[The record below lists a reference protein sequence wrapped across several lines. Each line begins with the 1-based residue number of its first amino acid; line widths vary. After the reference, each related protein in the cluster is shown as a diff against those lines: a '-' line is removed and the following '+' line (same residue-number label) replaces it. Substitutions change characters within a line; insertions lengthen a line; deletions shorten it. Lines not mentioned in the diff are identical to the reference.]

1 MSRSHKTGDLPNP
14 VRHEDCYRDRW
25 DIRQA
30 KILQIFPSLD
40 LRSLPGLPK
49 LPCMSHKRHQIKEP
63 EVQGLKY
70 FKAICRL
77 LTRLHD
83 VGCQRDRAGN
93 RLLHMDQYIS
103 LLLLYMF
110 NPLCTSLR
118 SLQQASELKKVQ
130 KKLGV
135 PRASLG
141 SLSEAATVF
150 DSQRMPEILSEL
162 GERLPPLAVPDKL
175 TDLPGIL
182 TAVDGT
188 LLQALPR
195 ITWALWR
202 DDRHR
207 ALKNHVHFEVLKG
220 VPVQATLTE
229 ANAGETTVLEA
240 QLQAGRLYV
249 IDRGYAKYRLL
260 QAILDHDSS
269 FVCRL
274 HDNYVSQELEVRPLS
289 PEAQAAGVLRDR
301 LVRLGCEPRSQDL
314 AGAIRVVEL
323 ACQPHVKRMHTGRGG
338 PEQSDRIAL
347 VTNLMDLSAD
357 VIALIYRYR
366 WTIEIFFRF
375 YKHILGCRHLLS
387 YDRNG
392 IELQTYAAILACML
406 ISLWTGR
413 KPTLRTFEMLC
424 WYFTGMA
431 SLRELQAHIQRLQK
445 TR

>member
-1 MSRSHKTGDLPNP
+1 MSVK
-14 VRHEDCYRDRW
+14 RHE
-25 DIRQA
+25 IQA
-30 KILQIFPSLD
+30 
-40 LRSLPGLPK
+40 
-49 LPCMSHKRHQIKEP
+49 H

-70 FKAICRL
+70 FKALSGL
-77 LTRLHD
+77 LERLHE
-83 VGCQRDRAGN
+83 VGCWRDRAGN
-93 RLLHMDQYIS
+93 RLLHMDQYVC

-110 NPLCTSLR
+110 NPICTSLR

-150 DSQRMPEILSEL
+150 DSGSMRKVLEEL
-162 GERLPPLAVPDKL
+162 GAQLQPLAVADKL

-188 LLQALPR
+188 VVQALPR
-195 ITWALWR
+195 IAWALWK

-207 ALKNHVHFEVLKG
+207 AIKNHVQFEILKG
-220 VPVQATLTE
+220 VPVQATVTE
-229 ANAGETTVLEA
+229 ANASERDVLEM
-240 QLQAGRLYV
+240 QLQAGRIYV

-260 QAILDHDSS
+260 QRILDEDSS

-274 HDNYVSQELEVRPLS
+274 PDNYVSQEVETRPLTA
-289 PEAQAAGVLRDR
+289 EAQAAGVLHDR
-301 LVRLGCEPRSQDL
+301 VVRLGCKPRKEDL
-314 AGAIRVVEL
+314 AGPVRVVEV

-338 PEQSDRIAL
+338 PEQSDRIVI
-347 VTNLMDLSAD
+347 VTNLLDVPAD

-387 YDRNG
+387 HSRNG

-431 SLRELQAHIQRLQK
+431 SSGELLAHIQRLQK
-445 TR
+445 TC

>member
-1 MSRSHKTGDLPNP
+1 MSAK
-14 VRHEDCYRDRW
+14 RHE
-25 DIRQA
+25 IQA
-30 KILQIFPSLD
+30 
-40 LRSLPGLPK
+40 
-49 LPCMSHKRHQIKEP
+49 H

-70 FKAICRL
+70 FKALSGL
-77 LTRLHD
+77 LERLHE
-83 VGCQRDRAGN
+83 VGCWRDRAGN
-93 RLLHMDQYIS
+93 RLLHMDQYVC

-110 NPLCTSLR
+110 NPICTSLR

-150 DSQRMPEILSEL
+150 DSGSMRKVLEEL
-162 GERLPPLAVPDKL
+162 GAHLQPLAVADKL

-188 LLQALPR
+188 VVQALPR
-195 ITWALWR
+195 IAWALWK

-207 ALKNHVHFEVLKG
+207 AIKNHVQFEILKG
-220 VPVQATLTE
+220 VPVQATVTE
-229 ANAGETTVLEA
+229 ANASERDVLEM
-240 QLQAGRLYV
+240 QLQAGRIYV

-260 QAILDHDSS
+260 QRILDEDSS

-274 HDNYVSQELEVRPLS
+274 PDNYVSQEVETRPLTA
-289 PEAQAAGVLRDR
+289 EAQAAGVLQDR
-301 LVRLGCEPRSQDL
+301 VVRLGCKPRKEDL
-314 AGAIRVVEL
+314 AGPVRVVEV

-338 PEQSDRIAL
+338 PEQSDRIVI
-347 VTNLMDLSAD
+347 VTNLLDVPAD

-387 YDRNG
+387 HSRNG

-431 SLRELQAHIQRLQK
+431 SSGELLAHIQRLQK
-445 TR
+445 TS